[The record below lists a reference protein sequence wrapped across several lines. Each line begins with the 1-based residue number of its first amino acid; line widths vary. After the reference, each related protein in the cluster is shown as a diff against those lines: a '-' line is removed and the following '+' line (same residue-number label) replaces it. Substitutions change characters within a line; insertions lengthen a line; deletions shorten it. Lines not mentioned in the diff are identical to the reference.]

1 MIRGA
6 GDERLLCAC
15 VDERLESNKSR
26 FVLGCDARPIALEWP
41 SVVTVRICSLV
52 LIVGG
57 VLLSRPVHAIPEF
70 PGVVAETLD
79 VCPPPCSLCHTG
91 GTPSKDNVL
100 TPFGLNV
107 NKTFSEFTIPRTE
120 ENLPGVLASL
130 ETECENK
137 DDIACQTTPC
147 GPCNA
152 DGTGAPDIAELRA
165 GQNPNNSGVLA
176 CPKYGCG
183 ARVAPARESRSLDG
197 TFVLAVVGAAE
208 ALRRGFRRVAR
219 RSPH

>member
-1 MIRGA
+1 
-6 GDERLLCAC
+6 
-15 VDERLESNKSR
+15 
-26 FVLGCDARPIALEWP
+26 
-41 SVVTVRICSLV
+41 VVTVRICSLV

-57 VLLSRPVHAIPEF
+57 VFLSRSVHAKPEF
-70 PGVVAETLD
+70 PGVVANEFD
-79 VCPPPCSLCHTG
+79 VCAPPCSLCHTG
-91 GTPSKDNVL
+91 GTPSEDNVL

-107 NKTFSEFTIPRTE
+107 NKTFSEFTIPKTE
-120 ENLPGVLASL
+120 ENLRVVLASI
-130 ETECENK
+130 ETECEND

-152 DGTGAPDIAELRA
+152 DGTGAPDIAELRKD
-165 GQNPNNSGVLA
+165 QNPNNSGMLA
-176 CPKYGCG
+176 CPEYGCG

-197 TFVLAVVGAAE
+197 AFALAVVGAAE